1 MSSNVTIGRAAYH
14 PAYYF
19 DILLSEF
26 SRLQLPSL
34 SSVLSDEHDNLLMH
48 AYRSST
54 QSHQQLHHQQIQQ
67 KSCCSMQLQD
77 HRGGRHHP
85 VLHQ

>member
-1 MSSNVTIGRAAYH
+1 MGISSLSPNMKIGRAACH

-34 SSVLSDEHDNLLMH
+34 SSVLSDERDNLLMH

-54 QSHQQLHHQQIQQ
+54 QSHQQLHYQ
-67 KSCCSMQLQD
+67 
-77 HRGGRHHP
+77 
-85 VLHQ
+85 